1 MIREPATQDTNA
13 KTQAIP
19 VIAIDGPSAS
29 GKGAVAWEVAQ
40 HLGFHYLDSGA
51 LYRLVAFAAA
61 QQRVPIDDQ
70 DALAKLAASLNA
82 RFAGQQVFL
91 EEQSVDDAIRTE
103 TVAAGASQVAAMPAV
118 REALLARQRAFRRH
132 PGLVAEGRDMGSIVF
147 PDADL
152 KIFLTAS
159 AAERAA
165 RRVKQLKGK
174 GMRASLP
181 DILRDIQH
189 RDARDSERRVAPLQM
204 CADASLLDT
213 TSLTIGEAATDVV
226 RRYRQSLA
234 HGLP

>member
-1 MIREPATQDTNA
+1 MFRELATQDTRA
-13 KTQAIP
+13 GAQAIP

-29 GKGAVAWEVAQ
+29 GKGAVAWDVAQ
-40 HLGFHYLDSGA
+40 RLGFHYLESGA

-61 QQRVPIDDQ
+61 QQHVAIDNE
-70 DALAKLAASLNA
+70 DALATLASNLNA
-82 RFAGQQVFL
+82 RFAGQQIFL
-91 EEQSVDDAIRTE
+91 GEKSVGDAIRAE
-103 TVAAGASQVAAMPAV
+103 TVAAGASQVAALPGV
-118 REALLARQRAFRRH
+118 RDALLSRQRAFRQA
-132 PGLVAEGRDMGSIVF
+132 PGLVAEGRDMGSTVF

-165 RRVKQLKGK
+165 RRVKQLKEK

-181 DILRDIQH
+181 DILRDIQQ
-189 RDARDSERRVAPLQM
+189 RDTRDSSRRVAPLQM

-213 TSLTIGEAATDVV
+213 TSLTISEVAAEVV

-234 HGLP
+234 HGPP

>member
-1 MIREPATQDTNA
+1 MAESARR
-13 KTQAIP
+13 AIP

-29 GKGAVAWEVAQ
+29 GKGAVAWEVARQ
-40 HLGFHYLDSGA
+40 LGFHYLDSGA
-51 LYRLVAFAAA
+51 LYRLVAFAAESEH
-61 QQRVPIDDQ
+61 VPIDNEE
-70 DALAKLAASLNA
+70 ALADLAGNLNA
-82 RFAGQQVFL
+82 RFAGQQIFL
-91 EEQSVDDAIRTE
+91 DEQNVGDAIRTE
-103 TVAAGASQVAAMPAV
+103 TVAADASQVAALPAV
-118 REALLARQRAFRRH
+118 REALLARQRAFRRL
-132 PGLVAEGRDMGSIVF
+132 PGLVAEGRDMGAIVF

-152 KIFLTAS
+152 KIFLIAT

-165 RRVKQLKGK
+165 RRVKQLKEK

-181 DILRDIQH
+181 NVLRDIQQ

-213 TSLTIGEAATDVV
+213 TSLTIGEAASDVV